1 MKKKKTEIKK
11 HELIEATVNVHMCA
25 IYKRRIE
32 PIIEK
37 YNKMVDELNLSI
49 DEITL
54 LKKEI
59 KKHKKDN
66 KILKD
71 RIVELERA
79 GGSKIINLDYY
90 IQENNR
96 LRNQNASLYERNK
109 KLSSKI
115 ELANAKAGK

>member
-1 MKKKKTEIKK
+1 MKKKEEIKK
-11 HELIEATVNVHMCA
+11 YELIEATVNVHMYA

-37 YNKMVDELNLSI
+37 YNKMVDELNISI
-49 DEITL
+49 DEIVL

-59 KKHKKDN
+59 RKQKKDN

-79 GGSKIINLDYY
+79 GGSKIINMDYY

-96 LRNQNASLYERNK
+96 LRSQNASLYERNK
-109 KLSSKI
+109 KLSNKI
-115 ELANAKAGK
+115 ELANIRGGK